1 MGETYTQK
9 LVKQIKSLEDDFDE
23 KSLQLIVIENELKD
37 NMEVSVL
44 VSKLTKHILQMLI
57 EYGDFIKNKTETEA
71 HKRSRK
77 RLSELLDISSRL
89 TNIDSNSQSFMLFNR
104 ELATKIQLLRIENSE
119 LKRQIENMVKAEEYG
134 IE

>member
-1 MGETYTQK
+1 MEETYTQK

-44 VSKLTKHILQMLI
+44 VSKLTQHILQMLI

-71 HKRSRK
+71 HKRSRN

-89 TNIDSNSQSFMLFNR
+89 MEISSNNQAVRLYNR
-104 ELATKIQLLRIENSE
+104 ELAAKIQLLRINNAE
-119 LKRQIENMVKAEEYG
+119 LKEQIGNFNNAINY
-134 IE
+134 

>member
-1 MGETYTQK
+1 MEETYTQK

-23 KSLQLIVIENELKD
+23 KSLQLVVIENELKD

-89 TNIDSNSQSFMLFNR
+89 MNIDSNYQSFKLFNR
-104 ELATKIQLLRIENSE
+104 ELATKIQLLRIENIE

-134 IE
+134 TE